1 MTEELMRVAD
11 EYLDRFVSSDLM
23 IVKIKDKKYPANSLK
38 RIFLDRIRERKLTGI
53 TSYTFMNELYLEK
66 I

>member
-38 RIFLDRIRERKLTGI
+38 RIFLERIRERKLTGI

>member
-1 MTEELMRVAD
+1 MTEELKIVAD
-11 EYLDRFVSSDLM
+11 EYLDRFISSDLM

-38 RIFLDRIRERKLTGI
+38 RIFLNRIRERKLTGI
-53 TSYTFMNELYLEK
+53 TSYMFLNELYLEK

>member
-1 MTEELMRVAD
+1 MTEELTRVAD
-11 EYLDRFVSSDLM
+11 EYLDRFISSDLM

-38 RIFLDRIRERKLTGI
+38 RIFLNRVRERKLTGI
-53 TSYTFMNELYLEK
+53 TSYMFLNELYLEK